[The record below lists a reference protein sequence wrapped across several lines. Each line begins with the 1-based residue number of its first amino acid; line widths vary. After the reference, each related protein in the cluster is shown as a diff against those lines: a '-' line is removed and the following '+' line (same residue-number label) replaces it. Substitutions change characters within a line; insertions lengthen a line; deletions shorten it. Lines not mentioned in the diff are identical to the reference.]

1 MKVTTAMP
9 ITAAVLEP
17 LMLHTPGVSVLKM
30 TGLPDP
36 PPVAL
41 TVPVKP
47 TATVGAGLKPM
58 T

>member
-1 MKVTTAMP
+1 MP